1 MTDEDGNPVDP
12 EDGIKELADVV
23 INWHQ
28 SRIDQLDEILDSAK
42 DGKGLKLKNE
52 EDDSEIVIE
61 GDKLAGF
68 RAGLHVAKLI
78 LGKLPFTMQD
88 PTQSWDEEAEEE
100 LTEEEPDP
108 VRPAD
113 FGHFS

>member
-1 MTDEDGNPVDP
+1 MVDQDGNEVDP

-23 INWHQ
+23 IGWHQ
-28 SRIDQLDEILDSAK
+28 SRVDHFDELLATPK
-42 DGKGLKLKNE
+42 DKGLKIHNE
-52 EDDSEIVIE
+52 EDGSDIIIE

-68 RAGLHVAKLI
+68 MAGIHVAKLI
-78 LGKLPFTMQD
+78 LGKLPFTLQD
-88 PTQSWDEEAEEE
+88 PCDSAEEE
-100 LTEEEPDP
+100 EEPEEVEEPP

>member
-1 MTDEDGNPVDP
+1 MTDEDGNPIDP
-12 EDGIKELADVV
+12 EEGIKELADVV
-23 INWHQ
+23 IGWHQ
-28 SRIDQLDEILDSAK
+28 SRIEQIDEILGSANG
-42 DGKGLKLKNE
+42 DKGLKLRNE

-78 LGKLPFTMQD
+78 LGKLPFTLEESTESLD
-88 PTQSWDEEAEEE
+88 DDEDEEP
-100 LTEEEPDP
+100 EEPKL
-108 VRPAD
+108 VRPAG